1 MSDSD
6 SLSEPYFENEK
17 IKISTSNLSGNL
29 DVIFYKNNQDLQ
41 KYFLQGVQS
50 GFFYINANKKR
61 NAKVNFIDFSK
72 TEILGCEIFQSNTKK
87 IIFVEDKLFKII
99 KKCELTNTK
108 NIVLINSSQKKINA
122 KLNIINPYQSYLDYL
137 MSLDLN
143 ILPKETILITDKK
156 IKSTMSYQITGKNN
170 IEKDISNLFEINK
183 SSNRKKDLERI
194 TQRKIYQ
201 TPRFRNDIRNIIVDT
216 ENIKIKRIIPAFE
229 FNLIFEPQ
237 LYVLPRQ
244 LDFWKNEERKKLN
257 IRGLE
262 HPVLF
267 KKSEIFNEE
276 FSRLNI
282 NEKIFFSL
290 GFDSLL
296 LMGKG
301 INYRFQG
308 MMGTY
313 LKKDNK
319 IFIQP
324 EKIGL

>member
-6 SLSEPYFENEK
+6 SLSESYFENEK
-17 IKISTSNLSGNL
+17 IKISTSNLSGNT
-29 DVIFYKNNQDLQ
+29 DVIFYKNNQNLQ

-61 NAKVNFIDFSK
+61 NAKVNFIDFSQ
-72 TEILGCEIFQSNTKK
+72 TEILSCEIFLSNTKK
-87 IIFVEDKLFKII
+87 IIFVEDELFEII
-99 KKCELTNTK
+99 RKCELTNTK
-108 NIVLINSSQKKINA
+108 NIVLINSSQKKING

-137 MSLDLN
+137 MSIDLN

-201 TPRFRNDIRNIIVDT
+201 TPRFRNDIKNIIVDT

-244 LDFWKNEERKKLN
+244 LDLWKNEERQKLN
-257 IRGLE
+257 IKGLE

-267 KKSEIFNEE
+267 KKNEIFNEG

-282 NEKIFFSL
+282 NEKLFFSL

-296 LMGKG
+296 LVGKSL
-301 INYRFQG
+301 NYRFQG

-313 LKKDNK
+313 LKKNNK